1 MRESLICWMRRFIFN
16 LRSEKISQDSA
27 VPRSTVQNYFQILID
42 TLIGYNLEPWRR
54 TQNRKAILTSKF
66 YFFDIGIVNYLRKIK
81 ILESNSPQFG
91 ESLETY
97 FFHELKT
104 YCDYRNIEDLNFWR
118 SQSGFEVDFLV
129 NGEIGIE
136 VKASR
141 RIIQD
146 DLKGLLALSEEQK
159 LRRRI
164 VVCRET
170 THRTV
175 KGIEILPVEYFL
187 EQLWSDQIV

>member
-1 MRESLICWMRRFIFN
+1 M
-16 LRSEKISQDSA
+16 RSEKISQDSA